1 VTSTSDTLS
10 SRAARAR
17 LLAGRYPAAA
27 DVLAFYARLVE
38 YQSSLLGGGD
48 DMPDEA
54 RLAAMVAPFLDWL
67 KQQAPGE
74 LPRAATEL
82 QHAPGDWRERFA
94 RAFTTTGNDGS
105 DPVAMFV
112 VESILQP
119 WAERQAKAGSC
130 SLDPAGPKNRTR
142 PTTALDRTPARCPA
156 CGCPPVVGVLRE
168 EGHGA
173 RRGLVCVR
181 CAAEWAYRR
190 VCCPSCGEEDFDTLP
205 VYTAEPYP
213 HIRVEACDRCRT
225 YLKSVDLTKDGLAIP
240 QVDDLAS
247 LPLDLWARERGYI
260 RLQANLLRT

>member
-1 VTSTSDTLS
+1 MTSMSDTLS

-38 YQSSLLGGGD
+38 YQSSLVGGGG

-54 RLAAMVAPFLDWL
+54 RLAAMVVPFLDWL
-67 KQQAPGE
+67 KQQGPGE
-74 LPRAATEL
+74 LPRAVTDL
-82 QHAPGDWRERFA
+82 QRAPGDWRERFA
-94 RAFTTTGNDGS
+94 RAFTTASNGVS
-105 DPVAMFV
+105 DDAVAMFV

-119 WAERQAKAGSC
+119 WAERQATAVAHQ
-130 SLDPAGPKNRTR
+130 SLAPGHA
-142 PTTALDRTPARCPA
+142 APARCPV
-156 CGCPPVVGVLRE
+156 CGCPPVAGVLRE

-181 CAAEWAYRR
+181 CAAEWSYRR